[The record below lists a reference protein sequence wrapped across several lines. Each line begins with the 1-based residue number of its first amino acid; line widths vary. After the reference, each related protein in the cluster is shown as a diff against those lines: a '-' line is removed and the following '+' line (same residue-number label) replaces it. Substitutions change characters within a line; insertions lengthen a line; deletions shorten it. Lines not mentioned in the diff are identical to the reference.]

1 MNFYAIINCTNIVN
15 SSNFDDYMSSRIKIS
30 AVILSS
36 LGFLLAEQT
45 GVESDPT
52 WLSILPPLVAIVL
65 ALITRET
72 LVSLFAGIW
81 IGVTILKANLI
92 DGFLTTLDTY
102 LVGSL
107 ADTSHASIILFTLG
121 FGGMIGVISANGG
134 MRGIVDIAVRHAKT
148 RRQGQLTTVIMGM
161 VIFFDDYAN
170 TLLVGNM
177 MRPLT
182 DKLRIS
188 REKLSYLV
196 DSTAAPVASLAI
208 ISTWSIF
215 QMSLLDGPYEQFG
228 VTENPYITFIRS
240 MPYSFYCLLTLAFI
254 VINTIS
260 RREYG
265 PMYKAER
272 RTVLTGA
279 VMQPDA
285 NPMTDTSQLDSE
297 DRYSKSSHWTNSII
311 PIIAVV
317 LIAMLGLV
325 VTGMRALEEGMDPS
339 IRNIIGGADSYA
351 ALMWG
356 SYSAGIIAIILTVSK
371 RLLSLQK
378 ALNAWM
384 NGARSMLLG
393 CAVLILA
400 WTLGKVSEDL
410 GTAQFLVE
418 ISSSF
423 LTPQILPAVIFITAA
438 AISFSTGS
446 SWATMSILVPIVMP
460 MAIQLLQGTPD
471 EVVASPIFVSTF
483 AAILSGSVF
492 GDHCSPISDTTILSS
507 IASGSDHIDHVR
519 TQLPYA
525 LTVGVVALLAGYLF
539 VGFGGKL
546 SIAIITGIIL
556 LFIIIMVFGKPI
568 RRDMQN

>member
-1 MNFYAIINCTNIVN
+1 
-15 SSNFDDYMSSRIKIS
+15 MSIRIKIS
-30 AVILSS
+30 IVICLF
-36 LGFLLAEQT
+36 LGILFANSNGT
-45 GVESDPT
+45 ESTPN
-52 WLSILPPLVAIVL
+52 WLSVLPPLVAIIL
-65 ALITRET
+65 ALVTRET

-81 IGVTILKANLI
+81 IGVTILKSNLI

-107 ADTSHASIILFTLG
+107 ANTSHASIILFTLG

-134 MRGIVDIAVRHAKT
+134 MRGIVDIAIRHAKT
-148 RRQGQLTTVIMGM
+148 RRQGQIMTVIMG
-161 VIFFDDYAN
+161 VVVFFDDYAN

-215 QMSLLDGPYEQFG
+215 QMSLLNGPYEQFG

-240 MPYSFYCLLTLAFI
+240 IPYSFYCLLTLVFI
-254 VINTIS
+254 IINTIS

-272 RTVLTGA
+272 RAVLTGA
-279 VMQPDA
+279 VMQPGA
-285 NPMTDTSQLDSE
+285 NPMTDTSQIDAD

-325 VTGMRALEEGMDPS
+325 VTGMRALEEGIDPS

-393 CAVLILA
+393 CSVLILA

-418 ISSSF
+418 ISSNF
-423 LTPQILPAVIFITAA
+423 LTPHILPAVVFLTAA
-438 AISFSTGS
+438 AISFSTGT

-483 AAILSGSVF
+483 AAILSGSVL

-525 LTVGVVALLAGYLF
+525 LTVGAIALSVGYLF

-546 SIAIITGIIL
+546 SIAIIVGIL
-556 LFIIIMVFGKPI
+556 LSFAVLMIFGKPI
-568 RRDMQN
+568 RRNIED

>member
-1 MNFYAIINCTNIVN
+1 
-15 SSNFDDYMSSRIKIS
+15 MSSRIKLS
-30 AVILSS
+30 FTILFSF
-36 LGFLLAEQT
+36 GILLAEQN
-45 GVESDPT
+45 GVESSLN
-52 WLSILPPLVAIVL
+52 WLSVLPPLVAIIL
-65 ALITRET
+65 ALVTRET

-81 IGVTILKANLI
+81 IGVTILKTNLI
-92 DGFLTTLDTY
+92 DGLLTTLDTY

-107 ADTSHASIILFTLG
+107 ADTNHASIILFTLG

-148 RRQGQLTTVIMGM
+148 RRQGQVMTVMMG
-161 VIFFDDYAN
+161 VIIFFDDYAN

-196 DSTAAPVASLAI
+196 DSTAAPVASLAV

-215 QMSLLDGPYEQFG
+215 QMSLLNGPYEHFG
-228 VTENPYITFIRS
+228 VTENPYITFLRS
-240 MPYSFYCLLTLAFI
+240 IPYSFYCLLTIIFI
-254 VINTIS
+254 LMNTIT
-260 RREYG
+260 RREFG

-272 RTVLTGA
+272 RAVLTGA
-279 VMQPDA
+279 VMQPGA
-285 NPMTDTSQLDSE
+285 NPMTDTSQIDSE
-297 DRYSKSSHWTNSII
+297 NQFSTSSHWINSII

-317 LIAMLGLV
+317 VIAMLGLYI
-325 VTGMRALEEGMDPS
+325 TGKRALEAGMTPS

-356 SYSAGIIAIILTVSK
+356 SYSAGIIAIIITVSK

-378 ALNAWM
+378 AMNAWL
-384 NGARSMLLG
+384 NGAREMLLG
-393 CAVLILA
+393 CSVLILA

-418 ISSSF
+418 ISSGF
-423 LTPQILPAVIFITAA
+423 LTPHILPAVIFLTAA
-438 AISFSTGS
+438 AISFSTGT

-460 MAIQLLQGTPD
+460 MAMQLIQGTPN

-483 AAILSGSVF
+483 AAILSGSVL

-507 IASGSDHIDHVR
+507 TASGSDHIDHVR

-525 LTVGVVALLAGYLF
+525 LTIGIIALIVGYLAI
-539 VGFGGKL
+539 GYGGNLWFSLIIGSIL
-546 SIAIITGIIL
+546 SFAILMI
-556 LFIIIMVFGKPI
+556 FGKPI
-568 RRDMQN
+568 RRDMKT

>member
-1 MNFYAIINCTNIVN
+1 M
-15 SSNFDDYMSSRIKIS
+15 SNRIKIS
-30 AVILSS
+30 VTMLFSFGI
-36 LGFLLAEQT
+36 LLAEQNSI
-45 GVESDPT
+45 ESSPT
-52 WLSILPPLVAIVL
+52 WLSILPPMVAIIL
-65 ALITRET
+65 ALTTRET

-81 IGVTILKANLI
+81 IGVTILKANLV

-134 MRGIVDIAVRHAKT
+134 MRGIVDIAARHAKT
-148 RRQGQLTTVIMGM
+148 RRQGQLTTMFMGVI
-161 VIFFDDYAN
+161 IFFDDYAN

-196 DSTAAPVASLAI
+196 DSTAAPVASLAV

-215 QMSLLDGPYEQFG
+215 QMSLLNGPYEQFG
-228 VTENPYITFIRS
+228 VSENPYITFIRS
-240 MPYSFYCLLTLAFI
+240 IPYSFYCLLTLVFI
-254 VINTIS
+254 FINTTS

-279 VMQPDA
+279 VMQPGA
-285 NPMTDTSQLDSE
+285 NPMTDTSQIDS
-297 DRYSKSSHWTNSII
+297 DDQYGKSSHWTNSII

-317 LIAMLGLV
+317 LIAMLGLF
-325 VTGMRALEEGMDPS
+325 VTGKRALETGMVPS

-356 SYSAGIIAIILTVSK
+356 SYSAGIIAIIITVSK
-371 RLLSLQK
+371 RLLTLNK
-378 ALNAWM
+378 AVNAWL

-393 CAVLILA
+393 CAVLVLA

-418 ISSSF
+418 ISSNF
-423 LTPQILPAVIFITAA
+423 LTPQILPAVIFLTAA
-438 AISFSTGS
+438 AISFSTGT

-460 MAIQLLQGTPD
+460 MAMQLIQGTPD

-483 AAILSGSVF
+483 AAILSGSVL

-507 IASGSDHIDHVR
+507 TASGSDHIDHVR

-525 LTVGVVALLAGYLF
+525 LTVGTIALFVGYLF
-539 VGFGGKL
+539 IGFGGNL
-546 SIAIITGIIL
+546 SISIIL
-556 LFIIIMVFGKPI
+556 GILLSFAVLMIFGKPI
-568 RRDMQN
+568 RRDMKT

>member
-1 MNFYAIINCTNIVN
+1 
-15 SSNFDDYMSSRIKIS
+15 MSSRIKLS
-30 AVILSS
+30 FTILFSF
-36 LGFLLAEQT
+36 GILLAEQN
-45 GVESDPT
+45 GVESSLN
-52 WLSILPPLVAIVL
+52 WLSVLPPLVAIIL
-65 ALITRET
+65 ALVTRET

-81 IGVTILKANLI
+81 IGVTILKTNLI
-92 DGFLTTLDTY
+92 DGLLTTLDTY

-107 ADTSHASIILFTLG
+107 ADTNHASIILFTLG

-148 RRQGQLTTVIMGM
+148 RRQGQVMTVMMG
-161 VIFFDDYAN
+161 VIIFFDDYAN

-196 DSTAAPVASLAI
+196 DSTAAPVASLAV

-215 QMSLLDGPYEQFG
+215 QMSLLNGPYEHFG
-228 VTENPYITFIRS
+228 VTENPYITFLRS
-240 MPYSFYCLLTLAFI
+240 IPYSFYCLLTIIFI
-254 VINTIS
+254 LMNTIT
-260 RREYG
+260 RREFG

-272 RTVLTGA
+272 RAVLTGA
-279 VMQPDA
+279 VMQPGA
-285 NPMTDTSQLDSE
+285 NPMTDTSQIDSE
-297 DRYSKSSHWTNSII
+297 NQFSTSSHWINSII

-317 LIAMLGLV
+317 VIAMLGLYI
-325 VTGMRALEEGMDPS
+325 TGKRALEAGMTPS

-356 SYSAGIIAIILTVSK
+356 SYSAGIIAIIITVSK

-378 ALNAWM
+378 AMNAWL
-384 NGARSMLLG
+384 NGARAMLLG
-393 CAVLILA
+393 CSVLILA

-418 ISSSF
+418 ISSGF
-423 LTPQILPAVIFITAA
+423 LTPHILPAVIFLTAA
-438 AISFSTGS
+438 AISFSTGT

-460 MAIQLLQGTPD
+460 MAMQLIQGTPN

-483 AAILSGSVF
+483 AAILSGSVL

-507 IASGSDHIDHVR
+507 TASGSDHIDHVR

-525 LTVGVVALLAGYLF
+525 LTIGIIALIVGYLAI
-539 VGFGGKL
+539 GYGGNLWFSLIIGSIL
-546 SIAIITGIIL
+546 SFAILMI
-556 LFIIIMVFGKPI
+556 FGKPI
-568 RRDMQN
+568 RRDMKT

>member
-1 MNFYAIINCTNIVN
+1 M
-15 SSNFDDYMSSRIKIS
+15 SNRIKIS
-30 AVILSS
+30 ATILFSF
-36 LGFLLAEQT
+36 GILLANQN
-45 GVESDPT
+45 GVESSPN
-52 WLSILPPLVAIVL
+52 WLSVLPPLVAIIL
-65 ALITRET
+65 ALVTRET

-102 LVGSL
+102 LVGAL

-134 MRGIVDIAVRHAKT
+134 MRGIVDIATRHAKT
-148 RRQGQLTTVIMGM
+148 RRQGQITTVFMGV

-196 DSTAAPVASLAI
+196 DSTAAPVASLAV

-215 QMSLLDGPYEQFG
+215 QMSLLNGPYEQFG

-240 MPYSFYCLLTLAFI
+240 IPYSFYCLLTIAFI
-254 VINTIS
+254 LINTIT

-279 VMQPDA
+279 VMQPGA
-285 NPMTDTSQLDSE
+285 NPMTDTSQIDSG
-297 DRYSKSSHWTNSII
+297 DHYGKASHWTNSII

-317 LIAMLGLV
+317 LIAMLGLF
-325 VTGMRALEEGMDPS
+325 VTGKRALEVGMAPS

-356 SYSAGIIAIILTVSK
+356 SYSAGIIAIIITVSK
-371 RLLSLQK
+371 RLLSLNK
-378 ALNAWM
+378 AVNAWL

-393 CAVLILA
+393 CSVLVLA

-418 ISSSF
+418 ISSDF
-423 LTPQILPAVIFITAA
+423 LTPQILPAVIFLTAA
-438 AISFSTGS
+438 AISFSTGT

-460 MAIQLLQGTPD
+460 MAMHLLQWTPD
-471 EVVASPIFVSTF
+471 EVVASPIFVRTF
-483 AAILSGSVF
+483 AAILSGSVL

-507 IASGSDHIDHVR
+507 TASGSDHIDHVR

-525 LTVGVVALLAGYLF
+525 LTVGIIALFVGYLF
-539 VGFGGKL
+539 IGFGGNL
-546 SIAIITGIIL
+546 SISIIL
-556 LFIIIMVFGKPI
+556 GILLSFAVLMIFGKPI
-568 RRDMQN
+568 RRDMKT

>member
-1 MNFYAIINCTNIVN
+1 M
-15 SSNFDDYMSSRIKIS
+15 
-30 AVILSS
+30 
-36 LGFLLAEQT
+36 LLAEQN
-45 GVESDPT
+45 GVESSPN
-52 WLSILPPLVAIVL
+52 WLSILPPLVAIIL

-102 LVGSL
+102 LIGSL
-107 ADTSHASIILFTLG
+107 ADTSHAAIILFTLG

-134 MRGIVDIAVRHAKT
+134 MRGIVDIAVRHAKS
-148 RRQGQLTTVIMGM
+148 RRQGQVMTVVMG
-161 VIFFDDYAN
+161 VIIFFDDYAN

-196 DSTAAPVASLAI
+196 DSTAAPVASLAV

-215 QMSLLDGPYEQFG
+215 QMSLLNGPYEQFG
-228 VTENPYITFIRS
+228 VTENPYITFLRS
-240 MPYSFYCLLTLAFI
+240 IPYSFYCLLTLVFI
-254 VINTIS
+254 LMNTIS
-260 RREYG
+260 RRDFG

-272 RTVLTGA
+272 RAVLTGA
-279 VMQPDA
+279 VMRPGA
-285 NPMTDTSQLDSE
+285 NPMTDTSQIDS
-297 DRYSKSSHWTNSII
+297 DDQFSKSSHWTNAII
-311 PIIAVV
+311 PIIGVV
-317 LIAMLGLV
+317 LIAMLGLFI
-325 VTGMRALEEGMDPS
+325 TGRRALEAGMTPS

-356 SYSAGIIAIILTVSK
+356 SYTAGIIAIIITVSK
-371 RLLSLQK
+371 RLLSLNK
-378 ALNAWM
+378 AMNAWL

-393 CAVLILA
+393 CAVLVLA

-418 ISSSF
+418 ISSDF
-423 LTPQILPAVIFITAA
+423 LTPQILPAVIFLTAA
-438 AISFSTGS
+438 AISFSTGT

-460 MAIQLLQGTPD
+460 MAMQLIQGTPD

-483 AAILSGSVF
+483 AAILSGSVL

-507 IASGSDHIDHVR
+507 TASGADHIDHVR

-525 LTVGVVALLAGYLF
+525 LTVGIIALIVGYL
-539 VGFGGKL
+539 VIGYGGNL
-546 SIAIITGIIL
+546 WFSIIL
-556 LFIIIMVFGKPI
+556 GSILSFAILMIFGKPI
-568 RRDMQN
+568 RRDLKT

>member
-1 MNFYAIINCTNIVN
+1 MLF
-15 SSNFDDYMSSRIKIS
+15 SIS
-30 AVILSS
+30 IL
-36 LGFLLAEQT
+36 FAEQN
-45 GVESDPT
+45 GLESNPN
-52 WLSILPPLVAIVL
+52 WLSVLPPLAAIIL

-72 LVSLFAGIW
+72 LISLFAGIW
-81 IGVTILKANLI
+81 IGVTILKSNLI

-107 ADTSHASIILFTLG
+107 ANTSHAAIILFTLG

-134 MRGIVDIAVRHAKT
+134 MRGIVNIAIRHAKT
-148 RRQGQLTTVIMGM
+148 RRQGQVTTVIMGII
-161 VIFFDDYAN
+161 IFFDDYAN

-196 DSTAAPVASLAI
+196 DSTAAPVASLAV

-215 QMSLLDGPYEQFG
+215 QMSLLNGPYEQFG
-228 VTENPYITFIRS
+228 VTENPYITFLRS
-240 MPYSFYCLLTLAFI
+240 VPYSFYCLLTLVFI
-254 VINTIS
+254 LMNTIS
-260 RREYG
+260 RREFG

-279 VMQPDA
+279 VMQPGA
-285 NPMTDTSQLDSE
+285 NPMTDTSQIESE
-297 DRYSKSSHWTNSII
+297 GQYGHSTHWTNAIV
-311 PIIAVV
+311 PIIAVIV
-317 LIAMLGLV
+317 IAMLGLFI
-325 VTGMRALEEGMDPS
+325 TGKRALEAGMIPS

-356 SYSAGIIAIILTVSK
+356 SYSAGVIAIIITVSK

-378 ALNAWM
+378 VMQAWL
-384 NGARSMLLG
+384 NGAKSMLLG
-393 CAVLILA
+393 CAVLVLA
-400 WTLGKVSEDL
+400 WTLGKISEDL
-410 GTAQFLVE
+410 GTAQFLVD
-418 ISSSF
+418 ISSNF

-460 MAIQLLQGTPD
+460 MAMQLLQGTPD
-471 EVVASPIFVSTF
+471 EIIASPIFVCTF
-483 AAILSGSVF
+483 AAILSGAVF

-507 IASGSDHIDHVR
+507 TASGSDHIDHVR

-525 LTVGVVALLAGYLF
+525 LTVGIIAFFAGYLF
-539 VGFGGKL
+539 IGFGGNLTL
-546 SIAIITGIIL
+546 SIILGIVLVFTVLMI
-556 LFIIIMVFGKPI
+556 FGKSI
-568 RRDMQN
+568 RRNMETES

>member
-1 MNFYAIINCTNIVN
+1 
-15 SSNFDDYMSSRIKIS
+15 MSSRIKIS
-30 AVILSS
+30 VTILFSF
-36 LGFLLAEQT
+36 GILLAEQN
-45 GVESDPT
+45 GAESNPN
-52 WLSILPPLVAIVL
+52 WLSVLPPLVAIML

-81 IGVTILKANLI
+81 IGVTILKTNLI

-134 MRGIVDIAVRHAKT
+134 MRGIVDIAVRHTKT
-148 RRQGQLTTVIMGM
+148 RKQGQVTTVIMGII
-161 VIFFDDYAN
+161 VFFDDYAN

-177 MRPLT
+177 MRPIT
-182 DKLRIS
+182 DRLRIS

-196 DSTAAPVASLAI
+196 DSTAAPVASLAV

-215 QMSLLDGPYEQFG
+215 QMSLLNGPYEQFG
-228 VTENPYITFIRS
+228 VTENPYITFLRS
-240 MPYSFYCLLTLAFI
+240 IPYSFYCLLTIVFI
-254 VINTIS
+254 LMNTIT

-272 RTVLTGA
+272 RAVLTGA
-279 VMQPDA
+279 VMQPGA
-285 NPMTDTSQLDSE
+285 NPMADTSKIDSE
-297 DRYSKSSHWTNSII
+297 DQFSTSSHWTNSII

-317 LIAMLGLV
+317 VIAMLGLFI
-325 VTGMRALEEGMDPS
+325 TGKRALEAGMTPS
-339 IRNIIGGADSYA
+339 FRNIIGGANSYA

-356 SYSAGIIAIILTVSK
+356 SYSAGIIAIIITVSK
-371 RLLSLQK
+371 KLLPLQK
-378 ALNAWM
+378 AMNAWL

-410 GTAQFLVE
+410 NTAQFLVE
-418 ISSSF
+418 ISSGF
-423 LTPQILPAVIFITAA
+423 LTPHILPAVIFLTAS
-438 AISFSTGS
+438 AISFSTGT

-460 MAIQLLQGTPD
+460 MAMQLLQGTPN

-483 AAILSGSVF
+483 AAILSGSVL

-507 IASGSDHIDHVR
+507 TASGSDHIDHVR

-525 LTVGVVALLAGYLF
+525 LTVGTIALFAGYLF
-539 VGFGGKL
+539 IGFGGNL
-546 SIAIITGIIL
+546 SISIMLGIIL
-556 LFIIIMVFGKPI
+556 SFATLMIFGKPI
-568 RRDMQN
+568 RRDMKN

>member
-1 MNFYAIINCTNIVN
+1 MIINCTDIDK
-15 SSNFDDYMSSRIKIS
+15 SSNFNDIMSTRIKTSII
-30 AVILSS
+30 ILSS
-36 LGFLLAEQT
+36 FGLLFAEQN
-45 GVESDPT
+45 GVESSPS
-52 WLSILPPLVAIVL
+52 WLSVLPPLVAIIL

-81 IGVTILKANLI
+81 IGVTILKENLI

-107 ADTSHASIILFTLG
+107 ANTSHAAIILFTLG

-134 MRGIVDIAVRHAKT
+134 MRGIVDIAFKHAKT
-148 RRQGQLTTVIMGM
+148 RRQGQITTVIMG
-161 VIFFDDYAN
+161 VIVFFDDYAN

-188 REKLSYLV
+188 REKLAYLV
-196 DSTAAPVASLAI
+196 DSTAAPVASLAV

-215 QMSLLDGPYEQFG
+215 QMSLLNGPYEQFG
-228 VTENPYITFIRS
+228 VLENPYITFIRS
-240 MPYSFYCLLTLAFI
+240 IPYSFYCLLTLVFI
-254 VINTIS
+254 IINTIT

-272 RTVLTGA
+272 RTVQTGA
-279 VMQPDA
+279 VMQPGA
-285 NPMTDTSQLDSE
+285 NPMTDTSQIEAD
-297 DRYSKSSHWTNSII
+297 DKYSKSTHWTNAII
-311 PIIAVV
+311 PIIGVV
-317 LIAMLGLV
+317 TIAMLGLF
-325 VTGMRALEEGMDPS
+325 VTGNRALEAGMEPS

-356 SYSAGIIAIILTVSK
+356 SYSAGVIAIIITVSK
-371 RLLSLQK
+371 RLLPLHK
-378 ALNAWM
+378 AMNAWL

-393 CAVLILA
+393 CAVLVLA

-410 GTAQFLVE
+410 GTAEFLVE
-418 ISSSF
+418 ISSNF
-423 LTPQILPAVIFITAA
+423 LTPQILPAVIFLTAA
-438 AISFSTGS
+438 AISFSTGT

-460 MAIQLLQGTPD
+460 MVIQLIQGTPN

-483 AAILSGSVF
+483 AAILSGSVL

-507 IASGSDHIDHVR
+507 TASGSDHIDHVR

-525 LTVGVVALLAGYLF
+525 LTVGAIALVSGYLLI
-539 VGFGGKL
+539 GYGGNL
-546 SIAIITGIIL
+546 SISIIL
-556 LFIIIMVFGKPI
+556 GITLSFAAIMIFGKPI
-568 RRDMQN
+568 RRDMENQQ

>member
-1 MNFYAIINCTNIVN
+1 
-15 SSNFDDYMSSRIKIS
+15 MSIRIKIS
-30 AVILSS
+30 VVIYLS
-36 LGFLLAEQT
+36 LGILFANSS
-45 GVESDPT
+45 GIESTPN
-52 WLSILPPLVAIVL
+52 WLSVLPPVVAIIL

-81 IGVTILKANLI
+81 IGVTILKSNLV

-148 RRQGQLTTVIMGM
+148 RRQGQVMTVIMG
-161 VIFFDDYAN
+161 VIVFFDDYAN

-215 QMSLLDGPYEQFG
+215 QMSLLNGPYEQFG

-240 MPYSFYCLLTLAFI
+240 IPYSFYCLLTLVFI
-254 VINTIS
+254 LINTIT

-265 PMYKAER
+265 PMYKAEHR
-272 RTVLTGA
+272 AVLTGA
-279 VMQPDA
+279 VMRPGA
-285 NPMTDTSQLDSE
+285 NPMADTSQIDAEDS
-297 DRYSKSSHWTNSII
+297 YSKSSHWTNSII

-317 LIAMLGLV
+317 FIAMLGLV
-325 VTGMRALEEGMDPS
+325 VTGMRTLEEGMDPS

-418 ISSSF
+418 ISSNF
-423 LTPQILPAVIFITAA
+423 LTPHILPAVVFLTAA
-438 AISFSTGS
+438 GISFSTGTA
-446 SWATMSILVPIVMP
+446 WATMSILVPIVMP
-460 MAIQLLQGTPD
+460 MAIQLLQGTPN

-483 AAILSGSVF
+483 AAILSGSVL

-525 LTVGVVALLAGYLF
+525 LTVGAIALSVGYLF
-539 VGFGGKL
+539 IGFGGKL
-546 SIAIITGIIL
+546 SIAIILGIL
-556 LFIIIMVFGKPI
+556 LSFVVLMIFGKPI
-568 RRDMQN
+568 RRNMED

>member
-1 MNFYAIINCTNIVN
+1 
-15 SSNFDDYMSSRIKIS
+15 MSTRIKIS
-30 AVILSS
+30 LIILFSCGI
-36 LGFLLAEQT
+36 LIAEQN
-45 GVESDPT
+45 GVKSDPG
-52 WLSILPPLVAIVL
+52 WLSVLPPLAAIIL
-65 ALITRET
+65 ALVTRET
-72 LVSLFAGIW
+72 LISLFAGIW

-107 ADTSHASIILFTLG
+107 ANTSHASIILFTLG

-134 MRGIVDIAVRHAKT
+134 MRSIVDIAIRRSKT
-148 RRQGQLTTVIMGM
+148 RRQGQITTVFMGIM
-161 VIFFDDYAN
+161 IFFDDYAN

-196 DSTAAPVASLAI
+196 DSTAAPVASLAV

-215 QMSLLDGPYEQFG
+215 QMSLLNGPYSHFG
-228 VTENPYITFIRS
+228 VTENPYITFLRS
-240 MPYSFYCLLTLAFI
+240 VPYSFYCLLTLVFI
-254 VINTIS
+254 LINTIS
-260 RREYG
+260 RREFG

-279 VMQPDA
+279 VMQPGA
-285 NPMTDTSQLDSE
+285 NPMTDISQIESE
-297 DRYSKSSHWTNSII
+297 DQYGHSSHWTNAII
-311 PIIAVV
+311 PIVAVV
-317 LIAMLGLV
+317 VIAMLGLFI
-325 VTGMRALEEGMDPS
+325 TGKRVLDAGMVPS

-356 SYSAGIIAIILTVSK
+356 SYSAGVIAIIITVGK
-371 RLLSLQK
+371 RLMSLQK
-378 ALNAWM
+378 VMQAWL
-384 NGARSMLLG
+384 NGAKSMLLG
-393 CAVLILA
+393 CAVLVLA

-410 GTAQFLVE
+410 GTAQFLVD
-418 ISSSF
+418 ISSNF
-423 LTPQILPAVIFITAA
+423 LTPQILPAVIFLTAA

-460 MAIQLLQGTPD
+460 MAMQLLQGTPD
-471 EVVASPIFVSTF
+471 EIVATPIFVSTF
-483 AAILSGSVF
+483 AAILSGSVL

-507 IASGSDHIDHVR
+507 TASGADHIDHVR

-525 LTVGVVALLAGYLF
+525 LTVGTIALLVGYLVIGYGGNLWF
-539 VGFGGKL
+539 SLILGSILAFGVL
-546 SIAIITGIIL
+546 MI
-556 LFIIIMVFGKPI
+556 FGKPI
-568 RRDMQN
+568 RRNMES

>member
-1 MNFYAIINCTNIVN
+1 
-15 SSNFDDYMSSRIKIS
+15 MSIRIKIS
-30 AVILSS
+30 VVIYLS
-36 LGFLLAEQT
+36 LGILFANSSGT
-45 GVESDPT
+45 DSTPN
-52 WLSILPPLVAIVL
+52 WLSVLPPVVAIIL

-81 IGVTILKANLI
+81 IGVTILKSNLV

-134 MRGIVDIAVRHAKT
+134 MRGIVDIAIRHAKT
-148 RRQGQLTTVIMGM
+148 RRQGQVMTVIMG
-161 VIFFDDYAN
+161 VIVFFDDYAN

-215 QMSLLDGPYEQFG
+215 QMSLLNGPYEQFG

-240 MPYSFYCLLTLAFI
+240 IPYSFYCLLTLAFI
-254 VINTIS
+254 LINTIT

-265 PMYKAER
+265 PMYKAEHR
-272 RTVLTGA
+272 AVLTGA
-279 VMQPDA
+279 VMRPGA
-285 NPMTDTSQLDSE
+285 NPMADTSQIDAE

-317 LIAMLGLV
+317 FIAMLGLV
-325 VTGMRALEEGMDPS
+325 VTGMRSLKDGMDPS

-371 RLLSLQK
+371 KLLSLQK

-418 ISSSF
+418 ISSNF
-423 LTPQILPAVIFITAA
+423 LTPHILPAVVFLTAA
-438 AISFSTGS
+438 AISFSTGT
-446 SWATMSILVPIVMP
+446 SWATMS
-460 MAIQLLQGTPD
+460 
-471 EVVASPIFVSTF
+471 
-483 AAILSGSVF
+483 
-492 GDHCSPISDTTILSS
+492 
-507 IASGSDHIDHVR
+507 
-519 TQLPYA
+519 
-525 LTVGVVALLAGYLF
+525 
-539 VGFGGKL
+539 
-546 SIAIITGIIL
+546 
-556 LFIIIMVFGKPI
+556 
-568 RRDMQN
+568 